1 MAEHPD
7 VVLVRRGFEAFSNG
21 DLATLSEIIAE
32 DARQYQPGQS
42 SLAGE
47 HAGRQAIL
55 QFYGR
60 LASET
65 DGSFRVELQHLYT
78 DGQGRVVACQRAT
91 GQRADR
97 QLDTGAALV
106 FTIMNGQAHDIH
118 GYQEDIDAWD
128 EFWS

>member
-1 MAEHPD
+1 
-7 VVLVRRGFEAFSNG
+7 
-21 DLATLSEIIAE
+21 
-32 DARQYQPGQS
+32 
-42 SLAGE
+42 
-47 HAGRQAIL
+47 
-55 QFYGR
+55 
-60 LASET
+60 
-65 DGSFRVELQHLYT
+65 VELQHLYT

-91 GQRADR
+91 GQRAHR